1 LIKLQRAKLPG
12 GILRGSGLPKRPL
25 TRLLNQEHR
34 EMKRTV
40 FLASCAGVLVGA
52 FLTAKLLQNRN
63 ANAPPPDIRADDT
76 RTAVGVKTTFAPVV
90 KKVAPAVVNI
100 SSTRIIK
107 TAAPGDET
115 DSMDEFFRRF
125 FGGGGGRVPFGSP
138 QRPTERRASSL
149 GSGVIVSANGYVLTN
164 NHVVEQATSV
174 KVALSDRRELP
185 AKIIGNDP
193 QTDIALLK
201 IDAKDLP
208 NLHMGDSSKVEVG
221 DIALALGN
229 PFGIGQ
235 TVTMG
240 IIGAKS
246 RGGLG
251 IEDYEDFIQTDA
263 AINPGNSGGALVN
276 TNGDLIAINT
286 AILSGGGGNQG
297 IGFAIPINMA
307 KEVMDQLTKSGKITR
322 GFIGAGIQDVT
333 PALAKAFKLPD
344 TRGAMIREVE
354 PNSPAAK
361 AGLQPGDVVT
371 AVDNDPVND
380 SNSFKLRISRVPPGT
395 TVHLKVIRDGAV
407 KDIPITPTKRPDQV
421 DKNEEGN
428 APSLKGVS
436 VDDLTPDI
444 ARQLRLPPNTKGVV
458 VVDVD
463 PGSPASDSGLHSG
476 DVIQQV
482 NRKPVTNVQQ
492 FMQAISQAGKDT
504 TVLLVN
510 RGGQTQFV
518 AVEPG

>member
-1 LIKLQRAKLPG
+1 
-12 GILRGSGLPKRPL
+12 
-25 TRLLNQEHR
+25 LLH
-34 EMKRTV
+34 
-40 FLASCAGVLVGA
+40 
-52 FLTAKLLQNRN
+52 NRN
-63 ANAPPPDIRADDT
+63 AVAPPPDIRADDT
-76 RTAVGVKTTFAPVV
+76 RTAVGVQTTFAPVV

-100 SSTRIIK
+100 SSTRIVK
-107 TAAPGDET
+107 TTAPGDET
-115 DSMDEFFRRF
+115 GSIDDFFRQF
-125 FGGGGGRVPFGSP
+125 FGGGGGGSRGGRPPFGAP

-149 GSGVIVSANGYVLTN
+149 GSGVIVSTDGYVLTN

-174 KVALSDRRELP
+174 KVALSDRRELT
-185 AKIIGNDP
+185 AKIVGSDP

-201 IDAKDLP
+201 LDAKGLP
-208 NLHMGDSSKVEVG
+208 NMHLGDSAKVQVG

-240 IIGAKS
+240 IIGAKG

-307 KEVMDQLTKSGKITR
+307 KEVMDQLTKTGKITR
-322 GFIGAGIQDVT
+322 GYIGAGIQDVT

-344 TRGAMIREVE
+344 GRGAVIREVE
-354 PNSPAAK
+354 PGSPAAK

-371 AVDNDPVND
+371 AVDNEPVPD
-380 SNSFKLRISRVPPGT
+380 ANSFKLRMSRTAPGT
-395 TVHLKVIRDGAV
+395 TVHLKVLRDGAV
-407 KDIPITPTKRPDQV
+407 KDIAVTPTKRPDEIA
-421 DKNEEGN
+421 KNEEGN
-428 APSLKGVS
+428 AAPSPGGTPTSLKGVS

-444 ARQLRLPPNTKGVV
+444 ARQLRLPPSTKGVV
-458 VVDVD
+458 VIDVD
-463 PGSPASDSGLHSG
+463 EGSPAAAAGLHSG

-482 NRKPVTNVQQ
+482 NRKPVTNLQQ
-492 FMQAISQAGKDT
+492 LQQAISQAGSDT
-504 TVLLVN
+504 IVLLVN
-510 RGGQTQFV
+510 RGGQTQFI

>member
-1 LIKLQRAKLPG
+1 
-12 GILRGSGLPKRPL
+12 
-25 TRLLNQEHR
+25 
-34 EMKRTV
+34 MKRA
-40 FLASCAGVLVGA
+40 FLLASCAGVLVGA
-52 FLTAKLLQNRN
+52 FLTATLLHNRN
-63 ANAPPPDIRADDT
+63 AVAPPPDIRADDT
-76 RTAVGVKTTFAPVV
+76 RTAVGVQTTFAPVV

-100 SSTRIIK
+100 SSTRIVK

-115 DSMDEFFRRF
+115 GSIDDFFRQF
-125 FGGGGGRVPFGSP
+125 FGGGGGGSRGGRPPFGAP

-149 GSGVIVSANGYVLTN
+149 GSGVIVSTDGYVLTN

-174 KVALSDRRELP
+174 KVALSDRRELT
-185 AKIIGNDP
+185 AKIVGSDP

-201 IDAKDLP
+201 LDAKGLP
-208 NLHMGDSSKVEVG
+208 NMHLGDSAKVQVG

-240 IIGAKS
+240 IIGAKG

-307 KEVMDQLTKSGKITR
+307 KEVMDQLTKTGKITR
-322 GFIGAGIQDVT
+322 GYIGAGIQDVT

-344 TRGAMIREVE
+344 GRGAVIREVE
-354 PNSPAAK
+354 PGSPAAK

-371 AVDNDPVND
+371 AVDNEPVPD
-380 SNSFKLRISRVPPGT
+380 ANSFKLRMSRTAPGT
-395 TVHLKVIRDGAV
+395 TVHLKVLRDGAV
-407 KDIPITPTKRPDQV
+407 KDIAVTPTKRPDETA
-421 DKNEEGN
+421 KNEEGN
-428 APSLKGVS
+428 AAPSPGGTPTSLKGVS

-444 ARQLRLPPNTKGVV
+444 ARQLRLPPSTRGVV

-463 PGSPASDSGLHSG
+463 EGSPAAASGLHSG

-482 NRKPVTNVQQ
+482 NRKQVTNVQQ
-492 FMQAISQAGKDT
+492 LQQAISQAGSDT
-504 TVLLVN
+504 IVLLVN